1 MTVWQTVK
9 NWLRGGCVYFTA
21 LALFFILLN
30 FITGN
35 VHDVGRINTLL
46 FLLMFPCGLCLS
58 FAEILLRSQKL
69 SRWARILLHYL
80 ITLLS
85 FYLLLVLPSNAKFS
99 GSSLLVL
106 FVLLTALYW
115 IIFGLVALTLRRVRR
130 LLSEDD

>member
-1 MTVWQTVK
+1 MSAWQAVK
-9 NWLRGGCVYFTA
+9 NWLRGGCVYFTVI
-21 LALFFILLN
+21 ALFVILLN

-35 VHDVGRINTLL
+35 VDDVGRINTLL

-58 FAEILLRSQKL
+58 FAGILLKFKKIP
-69 SRWARILLHYL
+69 RWARWLLHYL

-85 FYLLLVLPSNAKFS
+85 FYLFLVLPSDAKFN

-106 FVLLTALYW
+106 FVLATVIYW
-115 IIFGLVALTLRRVRR
+115 IVIGLVSLTLHRVRR